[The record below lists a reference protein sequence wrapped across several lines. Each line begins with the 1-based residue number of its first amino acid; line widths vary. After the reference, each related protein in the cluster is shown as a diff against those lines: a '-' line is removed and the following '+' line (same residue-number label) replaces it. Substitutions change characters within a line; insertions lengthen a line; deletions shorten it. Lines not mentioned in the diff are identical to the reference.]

1 MNETWRHSHALCG
14 IFSDYTHYT
23 HISATALGEDFVA
36 LPKTGDKVTLSAEY
50 WDSCCNEAYDA
61 SVAGPLRLGDVGE
74 VGGRN
79 VYMCIYVCV
88 CVCVCHV

>member
-1 MNETWRHSHALCG
+1 M
-14 IFSDYTHYT
+14 
-23 HISATALGEDFVA
+23 A

-50 WDSCCNEAYDA
+50 WDSCCGEEYDA

-79 VYMCIYVCV
+79 ECVYIYMRVCVCMCICVYMYAFVCMYVYMCVYIYICTHISGVV
-88 CVCVCHV
+88 L